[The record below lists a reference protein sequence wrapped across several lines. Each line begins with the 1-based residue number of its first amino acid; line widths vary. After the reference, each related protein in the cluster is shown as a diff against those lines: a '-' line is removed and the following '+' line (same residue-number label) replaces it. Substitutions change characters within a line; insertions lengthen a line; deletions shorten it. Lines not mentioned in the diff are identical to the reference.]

1 MMSWVGALLRHV
13 EAGGVWGLVLFAG
26 LYVVAAV
33 TMAPAFLL
41 AIAAGAMFG
50 VWEGSVIGF
59 VSATLGASV
68 TYALAHRFA
77 ETRFF
82 SWMARWPRVAAVQ
95 SAVSTEGAW
104 VQFLLRLSPI
114 VPYVVLN
121 YGLGLSRVRFR
132 DFLIACLG
140 MFPTLVVYAYY
151 GQVVGDVARVAAGVR
166 PPMGREY
173 YILLGVG
180 LIATVVASVAIARA
194 ARRAMEAQS

>member
-1 MMSWVGALLRHV
+1 MMAWVGELLLRV
-13 EAGGVWGLVLFAG
+13 EAGGMWGLVLFAV
-26 LYVVAAV
+26 LYVIAAV

-50 VWEGSVIGF
+50 VWRGSALGF

-68 TYALAHRFA
+68 TYAVAHRFA
-77 ETRFF
+77 ETRLF

-95 SAVSTEGAW
+95 SAVATEGAW

-132 DFLIACLG
+132 DFLVACVG
-140 MFPTLVVYAYY
+140 MIPTLVVYAYY
-151 GQVVGDVARVAAGVR
+151 GQVVGDVARLAAGER
-166 PPMGREY
+166 PPFGREY
-173 YILLGVG
+173 YMWLAVG
-180 LIATVVASVAIARA
+180 LVATIVASVAIARA
-194 ARRAMEAQS
+194 ARRAMEAQL